1 MDSADSDGTFNSSDL
16 DVTFI
21 SPVGSP
27 GVSNDVEIL
36 GTVITVSDGGDGV
49 IELGSAG
56 GGVDNTG
63 GVTLEDTGSGADG
76 DGGWSTSDGS
86 LKLGS
91 GFWCDVVDA
100 VDEDMRV
107 TLQFAWARS
116 SLSISSSVWNSFS
129 KMLSSSSNVHHGFL
143 LPSSTATSAVSIA
156 LNNLLLS
163 KIVKSSFMLD
173 SHLRLDGGSC

>member
-1 MDSADSDGTFNSSDL
+1 MSNSLHVWPDGGLLDTADTGGTFNGGDH
-16 DVTFI
+16 DVTLI
-21 SPVGSP
+21 SPVWSP
-27 GVSNDVEIL
+27 GVSDDVVRL
-36 GTVITVSDGGDGV
+36 SVLVSISDSGDGV

-56 GGVDNTG
+56 GGVNNTG

-129 KMLSSSSNVHHGFL
+129 KMLSSSGNVVHDFL
-143 LPSSTATSAVSIA
+143 LPSSSAPSAVSIT

-163 KIVKSSFMLD
+163 
-173 SHLRLDGGSC
+173 